1 MPPYRNGGICLYNI
15 CGKSHLVAINHMNL
29 QLNTLLIFGIALI
42 LGIFVARSMDKLST
56 PHVVGFILLGVLL
69 GDSFLHL
76 IPLSKAEELSPVAD
90 LALGFIGFGMGEH
103 LLISDLRRLGKS
115 IIAISLLESLG
126 AYVLVFAGV
135 YIFSRSLPLAMILAS
150 LASAT
155 APAATVDV
163 LKQYQSEGPL
173 TTTLLAVV
181 GIDDAIALL
190 LFSISAPFA
199 LSYVGGTSALSIS
212 QITLPLVEIIGSII
226 LGIACAFP
234 VDFFIDHMDN
244 NEEILLFMI
253 SSVLMVV
260 GISIWLNLSVILAT
274 LVFGTATIN
283 IKHTHA
289 EHVGNT
295 IDRVSPILYILF
307 FVIVGARLDI
317 KLIAGVGLV
326 AIAYLVFRA
335 LGKISGAYLGA
346 RISNSC
352 VSVQKYLGITLLSQA
367 GVAVGLALSIASK
380 VSNVGVLGEAI
391 EKTIITTIITTTLV
405 VQLVGPILTRLA
417 IFRAGEVTDEHGTFF
432 G

>member
-1 MPPYRNGGICLYNI
+1 
-15 CGKSHLVAINHMNL
+15 MNL
-29 QLNTLLIFGIALI
+29 HLNTLLIFGIALI
-42 LGIFVARSMDKLST
+42 LGIVVARFMDELST

-76 IPLSKAEELSPVAD
+76 IPLSKAEELSPIAD

-103 LLISDLRRLGKS
+103 LLISDLRKLGKS
-115 IIAISLLESLG
+115 LIAISLLESFG
-126 AYVLVFAGV
+126 AYVFVFAGV
-135 YIFSRSLPLAMILAS
+135 YLFSKSLPLSMMLAS

-163 LKQYQSEGPL
+163 LRQYQSEGPL

-190 LFSISAPFA
+190 LFSITTPIA
-199 LSYVGGTSALSIS
+199 LTYAGGTSISILS
-212 QITLPLVEIIGSII
+212 QITIPLVHIFGSVI

-234 VDFFIDHMDN
+234 VDFFVLRMDN

-253 SSVLMVV
+253 SSVLVVV
-260 GISIWLNLSVILAT
+260 GISIWLHLSVILAA

-283 IKHTHA
+283 LEHTHA
-289 EHVGNT
+289 EHVSNT

-307 FVIVGARLDI
+307 FVVVGARLDI
-317 KLIAGVGLV
+317 RLITDVGLV
-326 AIAYLVFRA
+326 AIAYLIFRA
-335 LGKISGAYLGA
+335 LGKVSGAYLGA
-346 RISNSC
+346 RLSNSGAT
-352 VSVQKYLGITLLSQA
+352 VQKYLGMTLLSQA
-367 GVAVGLALSIASK
+367 GVAVGLALSIASE
-380 VSNVGVLGEAI
+380 VSNVGAQGESF
-391 EKTIITTIITTTLV
+391 EKTIITTIIATTLV
-405 VQLVGPILTRLA
+405 VQLVGPILTRMA

>member
-1 MPPYRNGGICLYNI
+1 LDLHQNI
-15 CGKSHLVAINHMNL
+15 
-29 QLNTLLIFGIALI
+29 LLIFGIALI
-42 LGIFVARSMDKLST
+42 LGILAARFMDRLST

-76 IPLSKAEELSPVAD
+76 IPLSKVEDLNPIAD

-103 LLISDLRRLGKS
+103 LLFSELKKLGKS
-115 IIAISLLESLG
+115 IITIALLESFG
-126 AYVLVFAGV
+126 AYVLVFTGV
-135 YIFSRSLPLAMILAS
+135 YIFSRSLPLSMIFAS

-173 TTTLLAVV
+173 TTVLLAVV

-190 LFSISAPFA
+190 LFSISTPVA
-199 LSYVGGTSALSIS
+199 LNYAGVSSGLNIS
-212 QITLPLVEIIGSII
+212 QITLPLIEIFGSII
-226 LGIACAFP
+226 LGIACAYP
-234 VDFFIDHMDN
+234 VDFFIDRMDN
-244 NEEILLFMI
+244 SEEILLFMI
-253 SSVLMVV
+253 SSVLVIV
-260 GISIWLNLSVILAT
+260 GISIWLNLSVILAA

-283 IKHTHA
+283 LKHTHA
-289 EHVGNT
+289 EHVSNT

-307 FVIVGARLDI
+307 FVVVGARLDI
-317 KLIAGVGLV
+317 ELISEVSVV

-335 LGKISGAYLGA
+335 LGKISGAYFGA
-346 RISNSC
+346 KISNSG
-352 VSVQKYLGITLLSQA
+352 VVIQKYLGMTLLSQA

-380 VSNVGVLGEAI
+380 VSNLGTEGAYI

-405 VQLVGPILTRLA
+405 VQLIGPILTKLA
-417 IFRAGEVTDEHGTFF
+417 IFRAGEAKNKYGTFF